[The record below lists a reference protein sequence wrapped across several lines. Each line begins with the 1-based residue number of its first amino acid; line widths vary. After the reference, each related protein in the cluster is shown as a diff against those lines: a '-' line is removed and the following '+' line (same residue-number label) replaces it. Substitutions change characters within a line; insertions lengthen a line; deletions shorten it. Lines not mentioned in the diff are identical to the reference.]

1 MTDERLLHSLANK
14 VEESPTTQAYGD
26 YHDDDDDVSEQQR
39 SLSDVDEE
47 YTARMRE
54 GQEDEMTTTDYG

>member
-39 SLSDVDEE
+39 SLTDVDEE
-47 YTARMRE
+47 YSARMGE
-54 GQEDEMTTTDYG
+54 G